1 MLEKLFKL
9 KENGTNVRTEL
20 LAGTT
25 TFMTMAYI
33 IFFQP
38 SLFHGTMGM
47 DYGAVM
53 MATCLS
59 SALSTL
65 LMGLWAN
72 YPIALAP
79 GMGENFFF
87 VSVVTTTSIALA
99 GMKVTWEMALAAV
112 FICGIIIC
120 GLTFLQA
127 RKTIISSIPPSI
139 THAIA
144 GGIGAFITFIG
155 LNYSGIVVQNPAG
168 LVKLGDLKSP
178 AALLSIIGF
187 ALICVLT
194 IWRVKGA
201 IIIGMILTAIIGIEM
216 GVVEYYGVA
225 SRPPSIAP
233 TFLKLDWRGI
243 IRWEM
248 IPVIVVFLF
257 MDLFD
262 SVGTL
267 VGVSERAGLMKDGK
281 LPRANQALLSD
292 AIGTSIGALMGASTV
307 TSYIESAAGVSE
319 GGRTGLSNMA
329 TALLFFAAMFFYPL
343 VRTIG
348 GGCQTAGGIAYPVI
362 GPALVIVGCMMVRA
376 VAKINWDDFSDAIPS
391 FLIFLGIPLTY
402 SIGDGLAFGF
412 ISYPILKVFAGKAK
426 EVHWL
431 LYILAVVFILRYALL

>member
-1 MLEKLFKL
+1 MLEKFFRL
-9 KENGTNVRTEL
+9 KEHGTNIRTEL

-38 SLFHGTMGM
+38 ALFHGAMGM

-53 MATCLS
+53 MATCIS

-72 YPIALAP
+72 YPVALAP

-87 VSVVTTTSIALA
+87 VSVVTTTGVALA
-99 GMKVTWEMALAAV
+99 GMKVTWQMAMAAV
-112 FICGIIIC
+112 FISGIIVMI
-120 GLTFLQA
+120 LTFLQA
-127 RKTIISSIPPSI
+127 RKTIIHILPASI

-144 GGIGAFITFIG
+144 AGIGAFIAFIG
-155 LNYSGIVVQNPAG
+155 LNYSGIVVRNPAG

-178 AALLSIIGF
+178 ITLLSVGGF
-187 ALICVLT
+187 LVICLLMM
-194 IWRVKGA
+194 WRIRGGIV
-201 IIIGMILTAIIGIEM
+201 IGMILTATTGVALNLIE
-216 GVVEYYGVA
+216 YHGVA
-225 SRPPSIAP
+225 STPPSIAP
-233 TFLKLDWRGI
+233 TFLKLDWAGI
-243 IRWEM
+243 LRWQM
-248 IPVIVVFLF
+248 IPVIVLFAF

-267 VGVSERAGLMKDGK
+267 VGVGERAGLMKEGK
-281 LPRANQALLSD
+281 LVRANQALLSD
-292 AIGTSIGALMGASTV
+292 AVGTSVGAVFGTSTI

-329 TALLFFAAMFFYPL
+329 TAFLFFAAMFFYPL

-348 GGCQTAGGIAYPVI
+348 GGFETAAGRFYPVI
-362 GPALVIVGCMMVRA
+362 GPALIIVGCMMMRSL
-376 VAKINWDDFSDAIPS
+376 AKIEWDDLSEAIPS

-402 SIGDGLAFGF
+402 SIADGLSFGF
-412 ISYPILKVFAGKAK
+412 ISYPILKLFTGKVK
-426 EVHWL
+426 QVNWL
-431 LYILAVVFILRYALL
+431 LYVLAALFVLRYALL